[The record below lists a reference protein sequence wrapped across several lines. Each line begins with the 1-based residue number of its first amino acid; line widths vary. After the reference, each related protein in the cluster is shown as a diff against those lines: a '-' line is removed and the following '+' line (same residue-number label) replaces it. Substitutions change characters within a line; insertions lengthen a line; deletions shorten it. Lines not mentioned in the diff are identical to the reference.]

1 MGNSRVTEVKN
12 ADCFNGGKVQYS
24 YIIDTDSYFLL
35 MVVKVYISLYCV
47 ALLDFTMH
55 VSCSCNVCY
64 SGLTSVK
71 LRIIYKCIKGKIIKC
86 PFEVKIFRNRTA
98 RRLLAPSS
106 LYC

>member
-24 YIIDTDSYFLL
+24 YIIDTDSYFRL
-35 MVVKVYISLYCV
+35 MVAKVYISLYCV
-47 ALLDFTMH
+47 ALLDSTMH
-55 VSCSCNVCY
+55 VSCSCNVGY

-71 LRIIYKCIKGKIIKC
+71 LRIIYKCIKC
-86 PFEVKIFRNRTA
+86 PFEVKIFQNRTA